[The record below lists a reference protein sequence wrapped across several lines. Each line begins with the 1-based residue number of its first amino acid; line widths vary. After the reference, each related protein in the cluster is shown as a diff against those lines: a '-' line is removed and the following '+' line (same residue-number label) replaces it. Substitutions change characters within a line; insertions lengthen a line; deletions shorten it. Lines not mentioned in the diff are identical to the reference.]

1 MSYSVLVVD
10 DSPIIRTMVTK
21 ALSMCGVDIGELH
34 HAGTGREALDVLG
47 EHWVDVVFADINMP
61 EMTGEEMVLE
71 MAEDEMLQDIPV
83 VIVSSVRDEG
93 RIEELRRKGVRAY
106 IRKPFRP
113 EYFKQIL
120 TELGLT

>member
-10 DSPIIRTMVTK
+10 DSPIIRTMVIK
-21 ALSMCGVDIGELH
+21 ALSMCGVEIRELH
-34 HAGTGREALDVLG
+34 QAGNGREGLDVLAA
-47 EHWVDVVFADINMP
+47 HWIDVVFADINMP

-83 VIVSSVRDEG
+83 IIVSSVRDEA
-93 RIEELRRKGVRAY
+93 RIEELRRNGVRAY
-106 IRKPFRP
+106 VRKPFRP
-113 EYFKQIL
+113 EYFKEIL